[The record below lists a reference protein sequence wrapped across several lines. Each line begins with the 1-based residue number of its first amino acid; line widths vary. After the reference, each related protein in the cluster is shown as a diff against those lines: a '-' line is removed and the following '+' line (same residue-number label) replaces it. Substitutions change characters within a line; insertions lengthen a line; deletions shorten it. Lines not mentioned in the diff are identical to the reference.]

1 MSPIL
6 PFQTHTTFSHA
17 LYIPAIPF
25 IKNHFIITPNIPDL
39 LHSKLPKDTN
49 QALFIFNPNY
59 SVESTAAG
67 SQ

>member
-6 PFQTHTTFSHA
+6 PFQSHTTFSCA

-25 IKNHFIITPNIPDL
+25 IRKHFIITANIPDL
-39 LHSKLPKDTN
+39 LHCKLLKGTN
-49 QALFIFNPNY
+49 QAQFIFNPNY
-59 SVESTAAG
+59 SIEYTAG